1 MNSILSAIQGFCFE
15 YLSIVEMRAGED
27 VIDREVISYC
37 VRHIGRAAHS

>member
-27 VIDREVISYC
+27 VIGREVSSHPVSFVI
-37 VRHIGRAAHS
+37 